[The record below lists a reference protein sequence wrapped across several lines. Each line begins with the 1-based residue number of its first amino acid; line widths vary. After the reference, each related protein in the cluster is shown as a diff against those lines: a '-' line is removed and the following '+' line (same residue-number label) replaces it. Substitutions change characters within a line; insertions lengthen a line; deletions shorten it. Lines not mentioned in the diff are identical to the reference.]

1 VSGSSAGRAGGSIGF
16 LRPTRRD
23 FKRVLKLALP
33 VALVQVGLMSMGVVD
48 TLMVGR
54 VSAAD
59 LAGVA
64 LGNLYAFTFA
74 VFGVGFLMALDPLV
88 SQAVG
93 AGDVEGAARSVQ
105 RGLFLGVGLAALASL
120 ALLPAPAVFRLL
132 GQSPE
137 VIPLAAGYVRW
148 SIPGMTGFFL
158 FILFRQTLQ
167 ALGRMAPLLW
177 VTLSANLL
185 NVFLNWVLIWGNLG
199 FPRLGAVGSAMGT
212 SLARWFLAL
221 ALLAAAGPVLW
232 PLLRPIRPGVF
243 DVRPL
248 LRMFRI
254 GAPLGLQTSL
264 EFGAFALTGIF
275 MGWLGVAPM
284 AAHQVAL
291 NLAAFTFMVPV
302 GIAAAGAVRVGQE
315 IGRRKPQSA
324 RRSAGAALLLGSIFM
339 TGTAGLFLLFPDAL
353 GSVFTEDPEVRRLA
367 ALLIP
372 IAGVFQVFD
381 GLQAVAAGVLRGAG
395 DTRVPAFVNLAGF
408 WLVGIPL
415 SLGLGFGLGWGA
427 AGVWWGLAAALAV
440 VAVLLL
446 LRVARRMGRDLQRL
460 DAEG

>member
-1 VSGSSAGRAGGSIGF
+1 VSASSAGRVGASIGF

-23 FKRVLKLALP
+23 FKQVLRLAFP
-33 VALVQVGLMSMGVVD
+33 VALVQVGLMAMGVVD

-54 VSAAD
+54 VSATD

-93 AGDVEGAARSVQ
+93 AGDREAAARAVQ
-105 RGLFLGVGLAALASL
+105 RGLFLGTGLAALASL
-120 ALLPAPAVFRLL
+120 GLLPAPLVFRFL

-137 VIPLAAGYVRW
+137 VIPLASGYVRW
-148 SIPGMTGFFL
+148 SIPGMLGFLL
-158 FILFRQTLQ
+158 FVLFRQTLQ

-199 FPRLGAVGSAMGT
+199 FPRLGAIGSAMGT
-212 SLARWFLAL
+212 SLSRWFLAL
-221 ALLAAAGPVLW
+221 ALLAVAGPALR
-232 PLLRPIRPGVF
+232 PLLRPLRPGILRL
-243 DVRPL
+243 RPL
-248 LRMFRI
+248 LQMIRI

-264 EFGAFALTGIF
+264 EFGAFALTGVF

-291 NLAAFTFMVPV
+291 NLAALTFMVPV

-324 RRSAGAALLLGSIFM
+324 RRSAGAALLLGSFFM
-339 TGTAGLFLLFPDAL
+339 VGTALLFLLFPETL
-353 GSVFTEDPEVRRLA
+353 GGAFTQDVEVRRLA
-367 ALLIP
+367 AMLIP

-415 SLGLGFGLGWGA
+415 SWGLGFGLGWGA
-427 AGVWWGLAAALAV
+427 QGVWWGLAAALAV

-446 LRVARRMGRDLQRL
+446 LRVSRRMGRDLQRL
-460 DAEG
+460 EAEG